1 MKACS
6 ALCAQRMLSLP
17 YNTACF
23 FGLLINY
30 AGAAMLKLGL
40 SSFSF
45 ACPHYLP
52 GSCTKELSCRCRWQ
66 HAGRHQDTAK
76 REAQLTGNW
85 RSAVRRFTDTH
96 GQGILR
102 QLDISI
108 IVEREKARYISNY
121 LSDHEHSSL
130 QLYRSVHPD
139 YQYAKCLS
147 SVKCYPYR
155 KLISRFRCG
164 CHGLHVDTG
173 RFGRG
178 EEARSR
184 EERLCP
190 VCLSCSVEDEHHFLF
205 DCPAYCHTHDQHSN
219 LFQHSSLTVASFLA
233 TSQPGLLG
241 SYLRKCFSRRHFV
254 LTSLPITL
262 LSCLRTWAQKHR
274 IALIQRDAALLAW
287 LLVAPFECIGLD

>member
-1 MKACS
+1 MSK
-6 ALCAQRMLSLP
+6 
-17 YNTACF
+17 
-23 FGLLINY
+23 
-30 AGAAMLKLGL
+30 
-40 SSFSF
+40 
-45 ACPHYLP
+45 
-52 GSCTKELSCRCRWQ
+52 
-66 HAGRHQDTAK
+66 
-76 REAQLTGNW
+76 
-85 RSAVRRFTDTH
+85 
-96 GQGILR
+96 GILR
-102 QLDISI
+102 ELDISI

-139 YQYAKCLS
+139 YQYAKYLS

-190 VCLSCSVEDEHHFLF
+190 VCLTCSVEDEHHFLF
-205 DCPAYCHTHDQHSN
+205 DCPAYCHIRDQHSN
-219 LFQHSSLTVASFLA
+219 LFQHSSPTVASFLA

-241 SYLRKCFSRRHFV
+241 RYLRKCFSRRHFV

-262 LSCLRTWAQKHR
+262 LSCLRTWAQKRR

-287 LLVAPFECIGLD
+287 LLAAPFECIGLD